1 MYIFHFTSSV
11 CSSSIAHCLSSII
24 LASFTSPESLET
36 NPALILWMLPLVA
49 AIAIA
54 YKATKVKAITA
65 AKFAK
70 EVAVLF
76 GSIIIFMVLTALVL
90 HVFALL
96 FT

>member
-1 MYIFHFTSSV
+1 
-11 CSSSIAHCLSSII
+11 
-24 LASFTSPESLET
+24 
-36 NPALILWMLPLVA
+36 MLPLVA